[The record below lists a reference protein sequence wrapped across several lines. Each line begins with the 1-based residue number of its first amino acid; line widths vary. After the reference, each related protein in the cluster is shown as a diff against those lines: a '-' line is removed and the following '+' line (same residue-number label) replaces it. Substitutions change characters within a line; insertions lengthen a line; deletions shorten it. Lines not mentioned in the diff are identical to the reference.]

1 MLDVTTILGI
11 DGTISFGRFFMAISN
26 GYCTLADVKA
36 AARITD
42 TLDDAL
48 IELSIEAASR
58 EIDAFTE
65 RIFYQVT
72 TSRLFV
78 PVGSTL
84 CEIDDLVSVTT
95 LQTADDGVTFD
106 TTWAATDYQLAPL
119 NGVASGLVQSYTQVW
134 AIGDNLFP
142 TWRSV
147 TALGSPATVK
157 ITGVW
162 GWSAV
167 PTAVK
172 QACVI
177 LAMRQFKRYDSP
189 LGVAGFGDLGAIRV
203 GSVDPDVQNLLMPFR
218 KVRAA

>member
-1 MLDVTTILGI
+1 
-11 DGTISFGRFFMAISN
+11 MAITN

-36 AARITD
+36 ALRITD
-42 TLDDAL
+42 TLDDSL

-58 EIDAFTE
+58 EIDAYTE
-65 RIFYQVT
+65 RIFYQT
-72 TSRLFV
+72 TGARVFV
-78 PVGSTL
+78 PRSSAL
-84 CEIDDLVSVTT
+84 CMIDDLVSVTT
-95 LQTADDGVTFD
+95 LQTADDGVVFD
-106 TTWAATDYQLAPL
+106 TTWSASDYQLAPL
-119 NGVASGLVQSYTQVW
+119 NGLASGLVQSYTQVW
-134 AIGDNLFP
+134 AIGDSLFP
-142 TWRSV
+142 VWQSV

-162 GWSAV
+162 GWAAI

-218 KVRAA
+218 KVSAA

>member
-1 MLDVTTILGI
+1 
-11 DGTISFGRFFMAISN
+11 MAITN

-42 TLDDAL
+42 NLDDAL

-65 RIFYQVT
+65 RIFYQT
-72 TSRLFV
+72 TGARVFV
-78 PVGSTL
+78 PVGSTV
-84 CEIDDLVSVTT
+84 CEIDDLVSAASV
-95 LQTADDGVTFD
+95 QTADDGVIFD
-106 TTWAATDYQLAPL
+106 QTWGATDYQFAPL
-119 NGVASGLVQSYTQVW
+119 NGVASGLPQSYTQIW
-134 AIGDNLFP
+134 AIGSYVFP
-142 TWRSV
+142 VWNNVSG
-147 TALGSPATVK
+147 LGSPATVK
-157 ITGVW
+157 ITGTW
-162 GWSAV
+162 GWAAI
-167 PTAVK
+167 PTAIK

-203 GSVDPDVQNLLMPFR
+203 GAVDPDVQSLLMPFR

>member
-1 MLDVTTILGI
+1 
-11 DGTISFGRFFMAISN
+11 MAITN

-36 AARITD
+36 ALRITD
-42 TLDDAL
+42 NLDDSL

-58 EIDAFTE
+58 EIDAYTE
-65 RIFYQVT
+65 RIFYQT
-72 TSRLFV
+72 TATRVFA
-78 PVGSTL
+78 PVSSTV

-95 LQTADDGVTFD
+95 LQTADDGITFD
-106 TTWAATDYQLAPL
+106 TTWASTDYQLAPL
-119 NGVASGLVQSYTQVW
+119 NGMASGLPQSYTQVW

-142 TWRSV
+142 MWQSV
-147 TALGSPATVK
+147 SALGSPATVK
-157 ITGVW
+157 IAGVW
-162 GWSAV
+162 GWAAI

>member
-1 MLDVTTILGI
+1 
-11 DGTISFGRFFMAISN
+11 MAITN
-26 GYCTLADVKA
+26 GYCTLAEVKA

-42 TLDDAL
+42 NLDDTL
-48 IELSIEAASR
+48 LELSIEAASR

-65 RIFYQVT
+65 RIFYQT
-72 TSRLFV
+72 TAARVFV
-78 PVGSTL
+78 PVGSTM
-84 CEIDDLVSVTT
+84 CEIDDLVSVTSV
-95 LQTADDGVTFD
+95 QTADDGVIFD
-106 TTWAATDYQLAPL
+106 TTWSATDYQLAPL
-119 NGVASGLVQSYTQVW
+119 NGLASGLVQSYTQIW
-134 AIGDNLFP
+134 AIGSNLFP
-142 TWRSV
+142 TWQSV
-147 TALGSPATVK
+147 TGLGSPATVK

-167 PTAVK
+167 PTAIK

-203 GSVDPDVQNLLMPFR
+203 GAVDPDVQSLLMPFR